1 MYTSGD
7 GLAEPTDA
15 TYITA
20 EDDGV
25 TAKKVK
31 ARARGI
37 CLKHVAS
44 VTL

>member
-1 MYTSGD
+1 MVGD
-7 GLAEPTDA
+7 SLAGSTDA

-20 EDDGV
+20 EYDGV
-25 TAKKVK
+25 AAKKVK